1 MGWNLIDDHPKVKIG
16 SSQGAAIKI
25 DQNLYVAILA
35 MMRFICSS
43 SIFFSCLQAF
53 LDFRSFDFRDF
64 LFTTVYNSIQFSS
77 PLVLLSNPDLRS
89 FCFPWV
95 FYVSTY

>member
-43 SIFFSCLQAF
+43 SIFISHVYMADGYLFFLNYSKASRYTASSCTD
-53 LDFRSFDFRDF
+53 LDNARF
-64 LFTTVYNSIQFSS
+64 
-77 PLVLLSNPDLRS
+77 
-89 FCFPWV
+89 
-95 FYVSTY
+95 

>member
-16 SSQGAAIKI
+16 SSQGSAIKI

-43 SIFFSCLQAF
+43 SIFISCL
-53 LDFRSFDFRDF
+53 
-64 LFTTVYNSIQFSS
+64 YG
-77 PLVLLSNPDLRS
+77 
-89 FCFPWV
+89 
-95 FYVSTY
+95 

>member
-35 MMRFICSS
+35 MMCFICSS
-43 SIFFSCLQAF
+43 SIFISCL
-53 LDFRSFDFRDF
+53 
-64 LFTTVYNSIQFSS
+64 YG
-77 PLVLLSNPDLRS
+77 
-89 FCFPWV
+89 
-95 FYVSTY
+95 